1 MFSKKTPFRFALT
14 AALMLSSF
22 ALQGKSPVA
31 LNDGPAPT
39 PLCDPSNPK
48 CKIPTM
54 NPWDGPAPTPLCDPS
69 NPHCKIPT
77 MNPW

>member
-54 NPWDGPAPTPLCDPS
+54 NPW
-69 NPHCKIPT
+69 
-77 MNPW
+77 

>member
-1 MFSKKTPFRFALT
+1 MKSVRLAVAAVLVLT
-14 AALMLSSF
+14 AASTMH
-22 ALQGKSPVA
+22 GKSAFA

-39 PLCDPSNPK
+39 PYCDPSNPN

-54 NPWDGPAPTPLCDPS
+54 NPWLQDGPAPTPYCDPS
-69 NPHCKIPT
+69 NPSCKIPT